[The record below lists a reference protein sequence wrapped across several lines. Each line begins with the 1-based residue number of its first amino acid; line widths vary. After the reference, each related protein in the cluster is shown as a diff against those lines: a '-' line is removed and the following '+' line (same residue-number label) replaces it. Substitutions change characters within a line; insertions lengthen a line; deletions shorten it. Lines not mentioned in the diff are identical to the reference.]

1 MNEIIESQP
10 DDASYDEIIRE
21 LPFERRGLEDARNGR
36 VTSNEEM
43 RHRIRTCL
51 LLRTA
56 ILVLFL
62 LSFSAGAGGECTRSN
77 FIVAIDIGHT
87 KERGGATSATGVA
100 EYSFNRTIAKSLVK
114 ELVRDGYAGS
124 FLVNEDGS
132 IGSLEDRAMVA
143 NRGKANLLV
152 SIHHDSVQ
160 PQYLSEW
167 EYKGRLH
174 LYSDKYRGFSI
185 FYSEKNPYA
194 KESLLFASNL
204 GTEMLKEGL
213 LPTLHHSEK
222 IAGENR
228 QLIDKERGVYR
239 YDELVVLRKAVM
251 PAVLLECGIIVN
263 RQEEALLS
271 SQAYRSRIV
280 SAVRRA
286 IGDYCARQN

>member
-1 MNEIIESQP
+1 
-10 DDASYDEIIRE
+10 
-21 LPFERRGLEDARNGR
+21 
-36 VTSNEEM
+36 
-43 RHRIRTCL
+43 
-51 LLRTA
+51 
-56 ILVLFL
+56 
-62 LSFSAGAGGECTRSN
+62 
-77 FIVAIDIGHT
+77 
-87 KERGGATSATGVA
+87 VA

-185 FYSEKNPYA
+185 FYS
-194 KESLLFASNL
+194 ASNL